1 MSESLVARVKRLV
14 SGGVNSL
21 VDAVENASPE
31 LVMKEA
37 IREIDRAIDEVRD
50 ELGLIIANKHHAN
63 KRMMGASA
71 KHEELGESVRLAVSE
86 SRDDLAEAAISRQ
99 LDLEAQ
105 MPILEQALHDASAR
119 EKELEGYIVALQG
132 RRREME
138 ADLASFVASRKAEG
152 SGAPE
157 GSRADSG
164 RRAERKAEK
173 AQSAFDR
180 VLVSATGIPGSGGAD
195 RATAAK
201 IAELEKV
208 ARENRI
214 RERLAAAK
222 ANKSPD

>member
-50 ELGLIIANKHHAN
+50 ELGLVIANKHHAN
-63 KRMMGASA
+63 KRMMSASA

-105 MPILEQALHDASAR
+105 MPILEQALHEASAR

-138 ADLASFVASRKAEG
+138 ADLATFVSSRKAEG

-164 RRAERKAEK
+164 RRAERKADK

-180 VLVSATGIPGSGGAD
+180 VLISATGIPGSASGD

-208 ARENRI
+208 SRENRI

-222 ANKSPD
+222 AIKAPD